1 MKKLENKVA
10 IITGGAGSIGKIT
23 AKLFMEEGAKVFLVD
38 TNELELQK
46 VENELGGSRISYSVA
61 DVSKSED
68 TQRYV
73 MEALNEFGGIDIFFN
88 NAGVEGVVQSII
100 DYPED
105 VFDRVMEVNVRG
117 AWLGIKYVLPHMN
130 NGGSIIISS
139 SVAGL
144 TGFVNL
150 CAYVASKHAIV
161 GIMKVTALEIA
172 HRNIRVN
179 AIHPSPVNNRMM
191 RSIEEGTSESNPG
204 DVKRLFEARIPMK
217 RYAEPIEVAT
227 LVAFLASN
235 DSQFI
240 TGTSQVIDGG
250 LLAG

>member
-38 TNELELQK
+38 TNEPELQK
-46 VENELGGSRISYSVA
+46 IEDELGGVRIRYCVA
-61 DVSKSED
+61 DVSNSDD
-68 TQRYV
+68 THRYV

-100 DYPED
+100 DYPEA

-117 AWLGIKYVLPHMN
+117 TWLGIKYVVPHMN

-150 CAYVASKHAIV
+150 SAYVASKHAIV
-161 GIMKVTALEIA
+161 GIMKVTALEVA

-191 RSIEEGTSESNPG
+191 RSIEEGTSVNNSG

-217 RYAEPIEVAT
+217 RYAEPIEVAS
-227 LVAFLASN
+227 LAMFLASD